1 MKSKR
6 QGKKSILAKLL
17 EQSIKIILNNECKK
31 IGNLKVDIVASSI
44 QIIKGILKEVII
56 TAEDINYKDLFFNT
70 IELKANDLKIFFKVS
85 NKELKSKTDLIV
97 NFKISFSEDSLNKIL
112 FSNNWDWIASI
123 ISKEIFNQNRLEDIK
138 IENDQ
143 ILIKTSKDKNIIYQ
157 DKKLD
162 IKAKRGKIFLEN
174 KNTSFQIPI
183 EDKIFFKNA
192 EIENNLITIFARSA
206 INF

>member
-85 NKELKSKTDLIV
+85 NKELKFKTDLIV

-157 DKKLD
+157 DEKLD